1 MNKRVAGADEAKDGD
16 EDFQRVAV
24 TVELLN
30 RLGGSLSEDID
41 LLVSVPVGGLFTNLS
56 RAYIY
61 QLWEE
66 DPTFPPKV
74 KIGSRT
80 CLSFW
85 GLQRWIRAR
94 IDEAEGQPRE
104 IHRAAPARGNGGRR

>member
-1 MNKRVAGADEAKDGD
+1 MNKRAVGADES
-16 EDFQRVAV
+16 EDDDLQRVVA

-30 RLGGSLSEDID
+30 RLGGSLNENVGI
-41 LLVSVPVGGLFTNLS
+41 LISVRVGMFFTNLS

-61 QLWEE
+61 QLWDE

-74 KIGSRT
+74 KVGSRT

-94 IDEAEGQPRE
+94 IQEAEVQPNQ
-104 IHRAAPARGNGGRR
+104 ASSATPRRRTRRSQ